1 MPDSEDEG
9 NYEDSD
15 AYEESFIDDQSY
27 PVVGSGQTEDSKL
40 DMMAIYRFFFLN
52 LSSLHMRNKLSNTC
66 IFIQDKFYQLEFG
79 RPLVEAHIYTMVGYR
94 FEDVLSYSSNTL
106 E

>member
-40 DMMAIYRFFFLN
+40 DMMAIYRFFFLK
-52 LSSLHMRNKLSNTC
+52 S
-66 IFIQDKFYQLEFG
+66 Q
-79 RPLVEAHIYTMVGYR
+79 
-94 FEDVLSYSSNTL
+94 
-106 E
+106 